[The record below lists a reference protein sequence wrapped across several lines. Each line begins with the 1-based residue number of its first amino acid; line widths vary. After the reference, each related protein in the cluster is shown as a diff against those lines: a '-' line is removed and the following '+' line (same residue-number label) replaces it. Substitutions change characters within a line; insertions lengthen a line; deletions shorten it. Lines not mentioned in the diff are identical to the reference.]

1 MKKIFIFLVI
11 LLSLPTIWPLFHPGL
26 FPMHDDTQVARVLTM
41 GKALHDG
48 MLPVRWVDYLGYNFG
63 YPIFNFYA
71 PFAYYLGG
79 FFTLLGF
86 SALTSTKIM
95 MGLGMIT
102 AGVSM
107 YLLAQSIFGKKAG
120 VLASVFYMYAP
131 YHASNLFVRG
141 AISELWAFAFL
152 PLPFWGLWGL
162 YKKGKFR
169 YAVVTA
175 LTLAIIITSHNLT
188 AMMIVPFILLEFI
201 VLSIASSRRKE
212 FKMFYLGGIS
222 LVIGI
227 LLSAYYSIPALL
239 EMQYTNVSSILG
251 GGSNPIDHFV
261 CVTQLWQSM
270 WGYGGSAPGCVD
282 GMSFMLGK
290 IHVVFVLAGIIS
302 TAYLLQKRLYKESF
316 VLLSCF
322 FVLVI
327 SLFMMLDTS
336 KTFWQSVSLLNYIQ
350 FPWRFLSLAVFSS
363 SLIGGGVI
371 AVLNKIK
378 PRIALLMTISVSLL
392 CLLYYGKFFA
402 PQYYQEDIKRY
413 SDISQITWNVSKISD
428 EYLSKGIKKPVNSSQ
443 VSANL
448 LSSEKG
454 QIRIQSTDEKTQK
467 KTINLTSSDSQVRL
481 NLAYFP
487 AWQIKV
493 DNKVINPNIASGHY
507 IFPLRSGQHT
517 ITATFI
523 QTSTEFFSTILSLV
537 GLSFLILGIIKTRI
551 NKSL

>member
-175 LTLAIIITSHNLT
+175 LTLAIIITAHNLT

-336 KTFWQSVSLLNYIQ
+336 KTLWQSVSLLNYIQ

-448 LSSEKG
+448 LSSEKIG
-454 QIRIQSTDEKTQK
+454 RAH
-467 KTINLTSSDSQVRL
+467 V
-481 NLAYFP
+481 
-487 AWQIKV
+487 
-493 DNKVINPNIASGHY
+493 
-507 IFPLRSGQHT
+507 
-517 ITATFI
+517 
-523 QTSTEFFSTILSLV
+523 
-537 GLSFLILGIIKTRI
+537 
-551 NKSL
+551 